1 MEKYVVL
8 EKKVG
13 ETPLACAEAWRVE
26 HPQYEGIPL
35 AYAGRL
41 DPMASGK
48 LLILIGDECKNQTN
62 YHGLDKEYEFSV
74 LFGIE
79 SDSLDVLGRL
89 ESCHHRAPDWVRL
102 GQTAKTAKSDNAEAV
117 KKAISKKLTSIAK
130 GFIGPIAL
138 PYPKFSSK
146 TVAGKPLHTWTL
158 ENRLD
163 EITVPTKQSTIYS
176 LTLDNIVAIKKETLV
191 EKALE
196 KVNSIPKV
204 TDPRK
209 IIGNDFRRVDIRS
222 DWEKIRENEYIP
234 ETFTIANFSCI
245 ASSGTYM
252 RTLASE
258 IARKLNTN
266 GLAWKIHRT
275 HIGKYDS
282 KSNGWE
288 LEY

>member
-1 MEKYVVL
+1 MKKWVTL
-8 EKKVG
+8 EKEVG
-13 ETPLACAEAWRVE
+13 QTPLVCAEEWRAE
-26 HPQYEGIPL
+26 HPQYEGVPL

-48 LLILIGDECKNQTN
+48 LLILIGEECKNQTN

-89 ESCHHRAPDWVRL
+89 ESCHNQSPDWVRL
-102 GQTAKTAKSDNAEAV
+102 GQTAKTAKSGNAEAV
-117 KKAISKKLTSIAK
+117 KKTVSKQLTAIAK
-130 GFIGPIAL
+130 RYVGPIEL

-146 TVAGKPLHTWTL
+146 TVKGKPLHTWTL

-163 EITVPTKQSTIYS
+163 EISIPTNKSTIYS
-176 LTLDNIVAIKKETLV
+176 LTLNSIDAIRKETLV

-209 IIGNDFRRVDIRS
+209 IIGNDFRRADVRA
-222 DWEKIRENEYIP
+222 DWQKIEDNEYIP

-252 RTLASE
+252 RSLASE
-258 IARKLNTN
+258 IARNLNTY
-266 GLAWKIHRT
+266 GFAWRIHRT
-275 HIGKYDS
+275 HIGKYNPET
-282 KSNGWE
+282 KSWD